1 MRDLISLANILQNI
15 HTSLEVF
22 NERRGTKAGNYW
34 NLKQICDDVEVVRN
48 HILCHC
54 APNEIKE
61 NTLMQS
67 TRIHYHDTLDKAI
80 DSAKDNE
87 HFLGIFVNLLMKELN
102 DEYTEEFMK
111 NEAYKRKQ
119 NVK

>member
-1 MRDLISLANILQNI
+1 VVRDLISLSNIVLNI

-34 NLKQICDDVEVVRN
+34 NLKQICDDLQVVRN

-54 APNEIKE
+54 SSDDIKE
-61 NTLMQS
+61 NDLMLS
-67 TRIHYHDTLDKAI
+67 ARIHYHDTLDKAI

-87 HFLGIFVNLLMKELN
+87 HFLGAFVNLLVKELN

-119 NVK
+119 K